1 MKAAFRKAIP
11 LVAAFL
17 IGTMFVGAAW
27 AVVTTRVR
35 GNMLVTGTVT
45 AKNFRYTKPHTV
57 MLNVPGSAFVANQN
71 TGDDVNHGN
80 YSGEVDINTPG
91 AAAVAPV
98 ELPNGA
104 VVTKVVIWYAP
115 VGADADLV
123 IHLESNIAANDHD
136 DMVVLD
142 AVAACTVD
150 PCHLG
155 TTTIFRKTITN
166 KTRHYGIWASNQ
178 SSASNVTLY
187 KVQIFYKT
195 AAVGPQAAVPPA
207 GATGV
212 GTGANP

>member
-1 MKAAFRKAIP
+1 MKAALRKAIP

-35 GNMLVTGTVT
+35 GNLLVTGTVT

-57 MLNVPGSAFVANQN
+57 MLNVPGSAFVANDN
-71 TGDDVNHGN
+71 LNDDVTHGN
-80 YSGEVDINTPG
+80 YSGEVDINVTG
-91 AAAVAPV
+91 SRAVAPV

-104 VVTKVVIWYAP
+104 VVTKVVMWYAP
-115 VGADADLV
+115 VTADADLE
-123 IHLESNIAANDHD
+123 IHLESNIAGNDHD

-155 TTTIFRKTITN
+155 TTTISHKTITN

-178 SSASNVTLY
+178 SVGSGVVLY

-195 AAVGPQAAVPPA
+195 AAVGPQAAVAPA

-212 GTGANP
+212 GTSTNR